1 MPNNVHSYSDLQQQ
15 IHEDLRIQHPDW
27 VAADGN
33 CPTCDAYES
42 RLAELLRLAE
52 RSNITG
58 MGKIQSEMS
67 HAA

>member
-1 MPNNVHSYSDLQQQ
+1 MPNQIHSYSELQQR
-15 IHEDLRIQHPDW
+15 IHEDLRVQHPDW

-52 RSNITG
+52 HSNNVG
-58 MGKIQSEMS
+58 MGEMRSEMS
-67 HAA
+67 HA